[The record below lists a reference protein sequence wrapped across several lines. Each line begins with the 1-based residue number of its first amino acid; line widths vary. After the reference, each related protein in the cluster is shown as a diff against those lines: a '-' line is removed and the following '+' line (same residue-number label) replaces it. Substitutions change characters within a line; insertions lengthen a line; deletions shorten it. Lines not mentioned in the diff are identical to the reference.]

1 MFYWP
6 SFSPLLA
13 SRGLQLDGE
22 DGEDDD
28 EENWTLSLW
37 CQLLGGD
44 CGSEGW
50 NYVTLLRDFF
60 CLFDLAGTHR
70 RELFNALWSS
80 TNLKGDRYIIIWGIS
95 MKAIWPADACGQ
107 CWCWCRSLYL
117 GPLWLCLF
125 PCFGLSTGC
134 VWWHWHVHCPAVTS
148 LFLMAV
154 CMDLCLVS
162 PLSSQEL
169 EVKSRSRR
177 PATSASLVIRL
188 ATGWRCSRVPRELLV
203 LGDALLPDLSRYLMA
218 GTMYAVNLFLARVA
232 RIRVIAVSW
241 RRSTLACPRHI
252 DIKRDFFFH
261 WLVFFRIG
269 WGHRTSR
276 RKVTTFPIKKPWHAM
291 DFVHVDLESK
301 KIP

>member
-1 MFYWP
+1 MKFNQLERR
-6 SFSPLLA
+6 PLYHNL
-13 SRGLQLDGE
+13 GYIYEGNL
-22 DGEDDD
+22 
-28 EENWTLSLW
+28 TCW
-37 CQLLGGD
+37 C
-44 CGSEGW
+44 
-50 NYVTLLRDFF
+50 
-60 CLFDLAGTHR
+60 
-70 RELFNALWSS
+70 LWSV
-80 TNLKGDRYIIIWGIS
+80 LVLV
-95 MKAIWPADACGQ
+95 PQ
-107 CWCWCRSLYL
+107 
-117 GPLWLCLF
+117 PLSRPLVWLCLF

-252 DIKRDFFFH
+252 DIKRDFFSLASLLSH
-261 WLVFFRIG
+261 WLG
-269 WGHRTSR
+269 
-276 RKVTTFPIKKPWHAM
+276 P
-291 DFVHVDLESK
+291 
-301 KIP
+301 